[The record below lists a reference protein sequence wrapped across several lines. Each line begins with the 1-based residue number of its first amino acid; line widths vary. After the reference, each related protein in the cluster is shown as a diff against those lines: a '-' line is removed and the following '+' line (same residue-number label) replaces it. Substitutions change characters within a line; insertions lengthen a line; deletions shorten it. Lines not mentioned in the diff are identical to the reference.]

1 MKVVQPLKPTVPGF
15 VELKEGYILEW
26 NASRLGREH
35 DRSITIDMEKLSANH
50 AAVKLVCLPD
60 IPVHADI
67 VESQ

>member
-1 MKVVQPLKPTVPGF
+1 MKVVQPLKPAFPGF
-15 VELKEGYILEW
+15 VELKKGDILEW

-60 IPVHADI
+60 IPVDTEFI
-67 VESQ
+67 QG